1 MNRPATPDDLFARL
15 DSLGVA
21 TRTYTH
27 RPVFTVEESR
37 DLRGEIPG
45 LHCKS
50 LFLKDKK
57 EARWLVVA
65 VEDRRLDLKLLAPLI
80 GAARLSFASP
90 ERLRAELG
98 VEPGS
103 VTPFALINAAP
114 GALGVVLDGA
124 IETAELANFHPLA
137 NHMTTAI
144 RPDDLVRFISASG
157 HRPAFV
163 DLSPASAPES
173 APGSF
178 TTESSTTS

>member
-1 MNRPATPDDLFARL
+1 MDRPATPDDLFARL
-15 DSLGVA
+15 TALGIA
-21 TRTYTH
+21 TRTYSH

-45 LHCKS
+45 VHCKS
-50 LFLKDKK
+50 LFFKDKR

-98 VEPGS
+98 VAPGA
-103 VTPFALINAAP
+103 VTPFAVMNAPP
-114 GALGVVLDGA
+114 GAVGVVLDRA
-124 IETAELANFHPLA
+124 IEAAELANFHPLA
-137 NHMTTAI
+137 NHLTTAI
-144 RPDDLVRFISASG
+144 RPADLVRFIAACG

-163 DLSPASAPES
+163 DLAPAA
-173 APGSF
+173 
-178 TTESSTTS
+178 STTS